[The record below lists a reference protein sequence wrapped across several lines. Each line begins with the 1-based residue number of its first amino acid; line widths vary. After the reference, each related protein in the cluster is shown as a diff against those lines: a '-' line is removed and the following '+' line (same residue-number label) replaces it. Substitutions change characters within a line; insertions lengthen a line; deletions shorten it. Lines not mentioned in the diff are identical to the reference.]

1 MDSDQKDNSAPGAGK
16 EEGAA
21 AEGTSGGFEVTE
33 GRLEQLMK
41 SMEVLLS
48 EVEQL
53 RAGCSHQ
60 AAELITT
67 TTELLR
73 QQEDIKESYAG
84 LGRDMQEVVDT
95 MDELLSTK
103 SAIDDRERQAK
114 KLNRQLWGWG

>member
-1 MDSDQKDNSAPGAGK
+1 MDSDQKDDWAAGTAK
-16 EEGAA
+16 EEGGAA
-21 AEGTSGGFEVTE
+21 GFEVTA

-53 RAGCSHQ
+53 RAGCTHQ
-60 AAELITT
+60 ATELVAT

-73 QQEDIKESYAG
+73 QQEDLKESYAG
-84 LGRDMQEVVDT
+84 LGRDMQQVVDT

-103 SAIDDRERQAK
+103 SAIDDKERQEK
-114 KLNRQLWGWG
+114 KLNRQL

>member
-1 MDSDQKDNSAPGAGK
+1 MDSDQKDNSAPGGEK
-16 EEGAA
+16 EDGGAKEGS
-21 AEGTSGGFEVTE
+21 SGGFEVTA

-60 AAELITT
+60 AAELVTT
-67 TTELLR
+67 TTQLLR
-73 QQEDIKESYAG
+73 QQDDLKESYAG

-103 SAIDDRERQAK
+103 RAIDDRERQSK
-114 KLNRQLWGWG
+114 KLNRQL